1 MFRKAING
9 DDSATVQL
17 RQCPSKESNM
27 LLSTRAFS
35 LEFNSLSSFAVK
47 FGHFDSHVQRP
58 EGQPFWFF
66 KREIEGGGGNLFG
79 FGFHALYDTG
89 ASLHTRAVMG

>member
-1 MFRKAING
+1 MIQ
-9 DDSATVQL
+9 SAVQF
-17 RQCPSKESNM
+17 RQCQSKESNM
-27 LLSTRAFS
+27 LLSTCAFS

-66 KREIEGGGGNLFG
+66 NREIEGGGGNLFG
-79 FGFHALYDTG
+79 FGFHALYDTN
-89 ASLHTRAVMG
+89 ASLHKRAMMG

>member
-1 MFRKAING
+1 MIQP
-9 DDSATVQL
+9 TVQL

-35 LEFNSLSSFAVK
+35 LEFNHLSSFAIK
-47 FGHFDSHVQRP
+47 FKRFDSYVQRP

-66 KREIEGGGGNLFG
+66 KREIEGTGGNLYG

>member
-1 MFRKAING
+1 MFRKAIYW
-9 DDSATVQL
+9 DDSSTVQL
-17 RQCPSKESNM
+17 RQCQSKESNM

-47 FGHFDSHVQRP
+47 FKCFDSHVQRP

-66 KREIEGGGGNLFG
+66 KREIEGSGSNLFG
-79 FGFHALYDTG
+79 FGFHALYDTS

>member
-9 DDSATVQL
+9 DDSLTVQL

-47 FGHFDSHVQRP
+47 FDHFDSHVQRP

-66 KREIEGGGGNLFG
+66 KREIEDGGGNLFG
-79 FGFHALYDTG
+79 FGFHVLYDTG
-89 ASLHTRAVMG
+89 ASLHRRSVMG